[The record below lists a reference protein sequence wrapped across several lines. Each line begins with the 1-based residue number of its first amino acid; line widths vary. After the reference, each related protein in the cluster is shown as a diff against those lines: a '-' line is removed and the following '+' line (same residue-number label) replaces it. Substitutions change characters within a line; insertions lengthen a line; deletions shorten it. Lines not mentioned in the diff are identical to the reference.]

1 MQDGYISSIDF
12 YKILQKV
19 KKYRKI
25 KTDIRNQSTTQVKQ
39 ITKQQREELLDQE
52 GNVGKVNFFSKNRK

>member
-12 YKILQKV
+12 YKTLQKV

-25 KTDIRNQSTTQVKQ
+25 KTDIRNQSKTQVKQ
-39 ITKQQREELLDQE
+39 ITKQQREELLDQK